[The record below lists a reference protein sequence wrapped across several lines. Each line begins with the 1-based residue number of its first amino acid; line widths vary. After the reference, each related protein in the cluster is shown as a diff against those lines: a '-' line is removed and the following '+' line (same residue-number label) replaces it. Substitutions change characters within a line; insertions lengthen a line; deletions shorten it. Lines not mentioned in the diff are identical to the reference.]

1 MLSSGTRAYLPTLL
15 RRSSQALYNLDLAIT
30 LDGRRWTYDKI
41 VSALILNEAALDD
54 GSLTEYVYFS
64 ECTTYHS
71 ADQPDAAV
79 HWAMCLPWRPREVGL
94 PSTFQI
100 DLGLSKPM
108 VVDAPFTMAPE
119 LRGLP
124 LTLCA
129 SVRLSLHLHVLKPS
143 KRASSRVRT
152 GKPPENAYT
161 EAAPKVHVLYNTSRL
176 SISRAADVLLGPSE
190 ATFCARI

>member
-41 VSALILNEAALDD
+41 VSAVILNEEALDD
-54 GSLTEYVYFS
+54 GPLTEYVYFS

-79 HWAMCLPWRPREVGL
+79 HWAICLPWRPREVGL

-100 DLGLSKPM
+100 ELGLSNPM
-108 VVDAPFTMAPE
+108 VVDALFTMAPE
-119 LRGLP
+119 LRG
-124 LTLCA
+124 
-129 SVRLSLHLHVLKPS
+129 
-143 KRASSRVRT
+143 
-152 GKPPENAYT
+152 
-161 EAAPKVHVLYNTSRL
+161 
-176 SISRAADVLLGPSE
+176 
-190 ATFCARI
+190 